1 MLLSVL
7 FMISLFQ
14 PELKKKKKGLE
25 GTCKSHLVYLL
36 IFKVFILLKIKIQIK
51 GFIMIPAQVLKS

>member
-14 PELKKKKKGLE
+14 PEFKKKKGLE